1 MKKKVLTV
9 CLVFACAAALFLPVR
24 ADETGTET
32 DFSRILEEN
41 GIHVEGHTEPLSF
54 RALEGLLLEVD
65 TEYSQVWEKYKAIL
79 SSGEPVVL
87 SPEEILELHYYRLSQ
102 AEQSM
107 FLARAKNQKVNIDMN
122 QEEVILIGYNPNF

>member
-1 MKKKVLTV
+1 MKKKILTAG
-9 CLVFACAAALFLPVR
+9 LAFACAAALFLPVK
-24 ADETGTET
+24 ADETET
-32 DFSRILEEN
+32 GFSRILEEN

-54 RALEGLLLEVD
+54 DALEGLLLEVD

-79 SSGEPVVL
+79 SGGESVVL
-87 SPEEILELHYYRLSQ
+87 SPEEILELHYYRLSH

-122 QEEVILIGYNPNF
+122 QEEVILISYNPNF